1 MRIPFGGW
9 VLVADARKALVL
21 RNGGNVLDLK
31 LQVQQVLDAPPNPAT
46 RDQGADKPGRAVS
59 VGRPSAFE
67 QTDWHALAEVQF
79 AERIVQMLEKVS
91 HEEAVDA
98 LVLVAPPRMLASL
111 RKGLSDQL
119 KRAIIAELDKD
130 FTKHPVG
137 EIQRYLTLA

>member
-1 MRIPFGGW
+1 MRIPVGGW

-21 RNGGNVLDLK
+21 RNGGNALDFK
-31 LQVQQVLDAPPNPAT
+31 LQVQQVLDAPAT
-46 RDQGADKPGRAVS
+46 RDPGADKPGRAIS

-79 AERIVQMLEKVS
+79 AEKIVQMLEKVS
-91 HEEAVDA
+91 HEEAVQA

-119 KRAIIAELDKD
+119 KRVIIAELDKD
-130 FTKHPVG
+130 FTNHPVG
-137 EIQRYLTLA
+137 EIQRHLTLT